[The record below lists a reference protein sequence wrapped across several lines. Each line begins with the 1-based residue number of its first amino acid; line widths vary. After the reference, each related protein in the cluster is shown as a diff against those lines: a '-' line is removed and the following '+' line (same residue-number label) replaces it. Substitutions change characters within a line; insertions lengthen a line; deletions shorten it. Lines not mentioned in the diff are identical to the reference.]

1 MKKKRKEKSLFE
13 KIRKVRRAGLDPGA
27 PLHCDPEDLPPLSAR
42 INQLKAML
50 EKSVLRKPGFV
61 MFFIMYD
68 IENNKIRTHIAK
80 YLIRKG
86 CVRIQKS
93 VYFADI
99 KRNVFKE
106 IQKTL
111 KEINAMY
118 DNDDSIFFIPI
129 SEDHLNNLRVVG
141 RNIDFEYMT
150 KHVSTMFI

>member
-1 MKKKRKEKSLFE
+1 MRKKRKEKTLFE
-13 KIRKVRRAGLDPGA
+13 KIRKIRNAGLDPGV
-27 PLHCDPEDLPPLSAR
+27 PLHYDEEHLPPVSER
-42 INQLKAML
+42 INKLKAML
-50 EKSVLRKPGFV
+50 EKSVLRKPGYV

-68 IENNKIRTHIAK
+68 IEHNKIRTNIAK
-80 YLIRKG
+80 YLLRKG

-99 KRNVFKE
+99 KRSVFIE

-111 KEINAMY
+111 KDINGMY